1 MLPNPIL
8 SLHRS
13 PTAELVERIRSSGG
27 NFQIIN
33 GILQTVHSLFKRFR
47 HEFKSDDLFR
57 TIKFVLDH
65 FAQPFTD
72 LFVAT
77 MNLAAA
83 NTNNQ
88 QTLRVVYSSLV
99 LCAKIFYSLNA
110 QDLPEFFEDNLAI
123 WMPNFLQILSVEN
136 PLLETDS
143 EDEVGSLQQVKSEI
157 CDIISMYAQKYHE
170 EFESYI
176 CSFVDAVW
184 KLLISSGKEPKYDLL
199 ISNAIKFLSTVANRP
214 QFKNLFEDK
223 KVLDGLCSNV
233 IIPNIEFR
241 QCDIE
246 LFEDNC
252 EDYIRADI
260 EGSDVDTRRKSA
272 CDLVKVLSKH
282 FEADI
287 VRVFS
292 EYIKVMLESFA
303 SDPNTF
309 WKNKDAAIY
318 LVTAICVKGST
329 ARLGTTQTT
338 NLVNV
343 VDFFNSY
350 VKGDIDNANDINSLP
365 VLRADA
371 LKYIMTF
378 RNQLPF
384 EPIIVPMLPVIIK
397 HLAAQNVV
405 VHTYAANTIEKL
417 FAMKGED
424 KEPLIKVEHLA
435 PVLEQLITGLFG
447 ALTLEGSAE
456 NEYVMKAIMRTIA
469 VSKGSIQPYLEAILT
484 RLNGK
489 LVEVC
494 KNPSKPY
501 FNHYLFESI
510 AISLQV
516 AVSADPNSAKVLEN
530 SIFQIAE
537 GIFTQDVQEFL
548 PYIIQLLSLLL
559 ELNPSAEIPEN
570 YLQLLTYIISPQL
583 WEKTGNIT
591 PLVRFLKAFIRK
603 SPRQIIETG
612 KLDAILGIFQK
623 LVSSKANDHEG
634 LDLLQCLFDKLP
646 FEALQGFVD
655 QIFLILF
662 RRLQSSKTAKYVRS
676 LNLFF
681 SFIIYRFNSQFLE
694 EIIERIQAQMFGM
707 VVEKLFI
714 AEIQKISGRVERK
727 LVSVGMTRLL
737 VDCVSL
743 TDGALSAFWPR
754 LLEAVIAVFELPV
767 EDEQIQEELQLELE
781 ENVGYQTTYCKLMFA
796 PAPQVDIFAGQVA
809 DPRLFLASSLHRM
822 SQNRPPGVLVNSI
835 VQNVDPKAVEH
846 LRSYFET
853 ANLPF
858 A

>member
-1 MLPNPIL
+1 M
-8 SLHRS
+8 
-13 PTAELVERIRSSGG
+13 ERIRSSGG

-57 TIKFVLDH
+57 TIKFVLDN

-157 CDIISMYAQKYHE
+157 CDIVSMYAQKYHE

-176 CSFVDAVW
+176 CQFVDAVW

-303 SDPNTF
+303 SDPNTY

-384 EPIIVPMLPVIIK
+384 EQVIVPMLPVIIK
-397 HLAAQNVV
+397 HLAAQNMV

-424 KEPLIKVEHLA
+424 KQPLIKIEHLA

-456 NEYVMKAIMRTIA
+456 NEYIMKAIMRTIA
-469 VSKGSIQPYLEAILT
+469 VSKTSIQPYLEAILT

-516 AVSADPNSAKVLEN
+516 AVSADPNSAKVVEN

-559 ELNPSAEIPEN
+559 ELNPATEIPEN
-570 YLQLLTYIISPQL
+570 YMQLLTYIIQPQL
-583 WEKTGNIT
+583 WEKSGNIT

-634 LDLLQCLFDKLP
+634 LELLQCLFDKLP

-662 RRLQSSKTAKYVRS
+662 RRLQSSKTIKYVRS
-676 LNLFF
+676 LILFF

-694 EIIERIQAQMFGM
+694 EIIERIQARMFGM

-714 AEIQKISGRVERK
+714 AEIQKISGRADRK

-737 VDCVSL
+737 VDCASL
-743 TDGALSAFWPR
+743 TDGDLSAFWPR
-754 LLEAVIAVFELPV
+754 LLEAVIALFELPV

-809 DPRLFLASSLHRM
+809 DPRLFLASSLHHL

-846 LRSYFET
+846 LRGYFET
-853 ANLPF
+853 ASLPF